1 MIISRKRFEEKMRQA
16 IENAEKERCIFERI
30 DRVNRELAE
39 RINELHRHICAL
51 EEQIVR
57 MREGKN
63 DGT

>member
-16 IENAEKERCIFERI
+16 VETAEKERYIFDRI
-30 DRVNRELAE
+30 DRVNRELDE
-39 RINELHRHICAL
+39 RITGLHKHVCAL

-63 DGT
+63 DGK